1 MATIVPKINLKHQLL
16 RFFLKYLCIT
26 YLGVIWENDKLIPL
40 KSFSLLGPF
49 TLMITR
55 IFKNRARKEYSMGG
69 NNSKLLSGEPEI
81 LISESLNGVSLY
93 GVTCIWRMKISRV
106 CSQISVVCS
115 KILCAFHDILYHIF
129 CGFD

>member
-1 MATIVPKINLKHQLL
+1 MATVVPKINLKHQLL

-26 YLGVIWENDKLIPL
+26 CLGVIRENDKLIPL
-40 KSFSLLGPF
+40 KSFALLGPF

-55 IFKNRARKEYSMGG
+55 IFENRARKEYSMGG
-69 NNSKLLSGEPEI
+69 NNSKLLSGEPGI
-81 LISESLNGVSLY
+81 LISGSRNGFSI
-93 GVTCIWRMKISRV
+93 IWRMKTSRV